1 MAQTLNKKE
10 SSVRNQRTNLRQS
23 LDTEDHE
30 VPNHE
35 DGNTAFSCRNID
47 KKKEDMEKENLK
59 EKEENMEGEDKKRGE
74 IENDSA
80 NQKEVD
86 ILKKSVSKNRAEM
99 EPHSVKGKEVKSN
112 SSLKDINCK
121 GALNKQI
128 KENEKIENIEKN
140 ENEIVK
146 DIEMEKKSINE
157 KGKEFKSSLID
168 STSALNNQ
176 LRENVNENEC
186 FFDLVTEPNTR
197 RVWMNSDKRKT
208 VKVTEGIPI
217 SVVTEIVRLAD
228 LSGSETDSDLDS
240 GREERTN
247 DFSKENENKEIV
259 VASKMEGIR
268 KRKLLSDGESV
279 EKKTRRMSSKEMNTD
294 DSLNVS
300 LSNSPSS
307 VRKKGKGLR
316 RKRCG
321 NCSGCTRSNCG
332 ECIFCLDMP
341 RFGGPG
347 SKKQACEQRACV
359 EEEDGHVEDDT
370 FAKEN
375 LNNSFDIGK
384 ISMFNEIKCKSPKNE
399 PELPY
404 DTDMTPNT
412 KKKPKGKRCKECEGC
427 QASNCG
433 ECVFCLDMPKFGGPG
448 RMKQACEKRTCQR

>member
-10 SSVRNQRTNLRQS
+10 SSVRNQRKNLRQS
-23 LDTEDHE
+23 LDTED
-30 VPNHE
+30 
-35 DGNTAFSCRNID
+35 GNTVFSFRNID

-59 EKEENMEGEDKKRGE
+59 EKEENMESEDKKRGE

-86 ILKKSVSKNRAEM
+86 SIKKSVRKNRAEI
-99 EPHSVKGKEVKSN
+99 EPPSVKGKEVKSN
-112 SSLKDINCK
+112 SSLKDINCR

-140 ENEIVK
+140 EKNEKEIVN
-146 DIEMEKKSINE
+146 DIEMEKKSVNE
-157 KGKEFKSSLID
+157 KEKEFKSSLID

-186 FFDLVTEPNTR
+186 FPDLVTEPNTR

-208 VKVTEGIPI
+208 VKVIEGIPI

-228 LSGSETDSDLDS
+228 LSGSEMDSDLDS

-259 VASKMEGIR
+259 DASKIEGIR

-279 EKKTRRMSSKEMNTD
+279 EKKTRRMSSKGMNAD
-294 DSLNVS
+294 DTLNVS
-300 LSNSPSS
+300 LSNTPSS
-307 VRKKGKGLR
+307 IRKKGKGLR

-347 SKKQACEQRACV
+347 SKKQACELRTCV
-359 EEEDGHVEDDT
+359 EEEDCHVEDDT

-375 LNNSFDIGK
+375 LNNSFDVGK
-384 ISMFNEIKCKSPKNE
+384 ISMLNNELKCKSPKNE
-399 PELPY
+399 PELPS
-404 DTDMTPNT
+404 DTDMTPNA
-412 KKKPKGKRCKECEGC
+412 KKKHKGKRCKDCEGC

-448 RMKQACEKRTCQR
+448 KMKQACEKRTCQK